1 MSLDH
6 LLDGADP
13 RDAAEAAV
21 IMANATVDDDEAS
34 ENERSNARELIDLGV
49 DELERRFQR
58 EMDEEIALTVENA
71 GRQASA
77 VLSRAGAALSG
88 AEAALSDPE
97 ALIAKYDG
105 TRLSLPG
112 TEYLIGLGLHKDFK
126 NTVSTLAGFSV
137 SGVDVWAV
145 LGDSSAGDVGSE
157 GALGGPAESAD

>member
-58 EMDEEIALTVENA
+58 EMDEEIALIVERA
-71 GRQASA
+71 GRQADA
-77 VLSRAGAALSG
+77 VLSG
-88 AEAALSDPE
+88 AEVSQGGVKS
-97 ALIAKYDG
+97 LISKYDS
-105 TRLSLPG
+105 TRLKFPSTGL
-112 TEYLIGLGLHKDFK
+112 LIGLGLNKDLHS
-126 NTVSTLAGFSV
+126 TAGPLATYSVVSAVDVVAGRGD
-137 SGVDVWAV
+137 SGVA
-145 LGDSSAGDVGSE
+145 DVGSE
-157 GALGGPAESAD
+157 GARGGSAESPD